1 MRTYTRIVLDDMVDD
16 PDPITSGEQATV
28 VGYDDAGSLMVS
40 WDNGRSLSL
49 IPEVDKYH
57 VVSSSEEIKT
67 SFEWLKRVQKDL
79 REGES
84 SKCPRCGKPFDAH
97 GGALSRHEGVIIC
110 ATCGQQ
116 EDVEVLD
123 DWYIVK
129 IWQCTDCY

>member
-97 GGALSRHEGVIIC
+97 RGVLSRRVSIC
-110 ATCGQQ
+110 ELCGQQ
-116 EDVEVLD
+116 ESVEPMALN

-129 IWQCTDCY
+129 IWQGRPI

>member
-67 SFEWLKRVQKDL
+67 SFEWLKRVQENLHDD
-79 REGES
+79 ES
-84 SKCPRCGKPFDAH
+84 GKCPRCGKPFDAH
-97 GGALSRHEGVIIC
+97 RSVISRQANVRIC
-110 ATCGQQ
+110 ELCGQQ
-116 EDVEVLD
+116 EAVEALA

-129 IWQCTDCY
+129 IWQGREI